1 MAAQG
6 GPGPDRSRCFGHY
19 RAQSPFYALT
29 YCVKCPLLKSCVRT
43 AWGLESPR
51 RTRRQDWWQQ
61 QPSRPPAEGDTP
73 PPRDY
78 AAT

>member
-1 MAAQG
+1 MLRNG
-6 GPGPDRSRCFGHY
+6 SHVPDRSRCFGHY

-43 AWGLESPR
+43 AWGLETRGRAR
-51 RTRRQDWWQQ
+51 RRDLWQQ
-61 QPSRPPAEGDTP
+61 EPRLPAAGPDRPQPQ
-73 PPRDY
+73 DY